1 MDRNKLLDQKSLAA
15 QESGNMII
23 LKYFMGKKYSE
34 TCEVR
39 IKSSYNYNKSTNKLE
54 NFIQKSKKHL
64 NLKEIIGTALI
75 PF

>member
-34 TCEVR
+34 TCGVR
-39 IKSSYNYNKSTNKLE
+39 IKSSYNYNKSTNK
-54 NFIQKSKKHL
+54 
-64 NLKEIIGTALI
+64 
-75 PF
+75 